1 VPSSRLLSVVILVG
15 MGAVVAAAGGN
26 SEAGEPG
33 SSLVKGS
40 VVSNSS
46 PAARVGAAASF
57 DVRAENRLAGTP
69 GWRIRRVQGNR
80 PGLQA
85 YAGAVSALPG
95 QRVPLAVSGRGPVR
109 VRALRI
115 GWYDGVGARQVWQGT
130 LQARPEPANPAD
142 WQARGWADTNGWP
155 EGHYLLRLDQDGVDR
170 QQVSRYLP
178 LTIRSANAQGDILV
192 LASPLTWQAENET
205 ADLAVGAALTQPAS
219 FDRPYTA
226 GYGSGGFL
234 ADDAGIVQLA
244 ERTGRRLAYATDYDL
259 ATDPTLATKAAAVLT
274 GNSQYWTTSLR
285 GTIRTAAAAG
295 TNLAF
300 FGAGTGSRQVRLL
313 AKGRT
318 LEISDAAPSD
328 SVRVTGLRPSCT
340 KATQSDPGAGWTI
353 SNADWWGYKGAEVRT
368 GDVVPGLVAGGAD
381 RAATSAAG
389 SPKPMQ
395 ILSLTR
401 ISCGAESDYQSAA
414 YQVRPSG
421 AGVFAAG
428 TGRWACVVADTCLD
442 QNGRTLR
449 AAGRTQQL
457 VLKVTLNVIEAFSKA
472 DAGERFPARDSAALY
487 ASLR

>member
-1 VPSSRLLSVVILVG
+1 

-142 WQARGWADTNGWP
+142 WQARGWADTTGWP
-155 EGHYLLRLDQDGVDR
+155 QGHYLLRLDLLPLGQDGVDR
-170 QQVSRYLP
+170 QPVSRYLP
-178 LTIRSANAQGDILV
+178 LTIRSTDARGDILV
-192 LASPLTWQAENET
+192 ITSPLTWQAENEAAAEA
-205 ADLAVGAALTQPAS
+205 ADLADGSASTRTAS

-244 ERTGRRLAYATDYDL
+244 ERSGRRLAYATDYDL
-259 ATDPTLATKAAAVLT
+259 ATDPSLVTKAAAVVT

-285 GTIRTAAAAG
+285 SSIHTAAEAG

-313 AKGRT
+313 ANGRT
-318 LEISDAAPSD
+318 LAISGAGPSD
-328 SVRVTGLRPSCT
+328 SVRVSGLRPSCP
-340 KATQSDPGAGWTI
+340 KATQPDVGAGWTI

-368 GDVVPGLVAGGAD
+368 GDVLPGLVAGGAD
-381 RAATSAAG
+381 RVATSAAG
-389 SPKPMQ
+389 SPKPLQVLSFTQ
-395 ILSLTR
+395 IT
-401 ISCGAESDYQSAA
+401 CGAERGYQSAA

-442 QNGRTLR
+442 QNGKPLR
-449 AAGRTQQL
+449 AAGRTAQL
-457 VLKVTLNVIEAFSKA
+457 VLKVTRNVIDAFAKA
-472 DAGERFPARDSAALY
+472 NAGERFPARDTAARY